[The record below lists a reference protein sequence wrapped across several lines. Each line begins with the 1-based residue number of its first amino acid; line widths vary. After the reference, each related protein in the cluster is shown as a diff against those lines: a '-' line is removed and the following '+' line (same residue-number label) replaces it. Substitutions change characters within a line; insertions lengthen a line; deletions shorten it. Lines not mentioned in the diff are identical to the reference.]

1 MLIDILTWAKM
12 VSLKVQRSGRTQ
24 RGAENIPR
32 STFASYTHND
42 LFLTLWFLLIRLFI
56 PTGPQS
62 LWPPSWACIKG
73 KTCPPYQFL
82 HGINQSQQ
90 DHVPVK
96 HKPLLLSCS
105 ASPQRSCLSLEAT
118 FFTLGRKTCLSS
130 WLLRCLLTISQSS
143 EILPVATG
151 P

>member
-1 MLIDILTWAKM
+1 MLRWWVLR
-12 VSLKVQRSGRTQ
+12 VQWRGRTH
-24 RGAENIPR
+24 RGVENILL
-32 STFASYTHND
+32 SIFASYTHND
-42 LFLTLWFLLIRLFI
+42 LFLTLWFLLIRSFI

-62 LWPPSWACIKG
+62 LWPLSWACIKR

-82 HGINQSQQ
+82 HRINQSQQ

-105 ASPQRSCLSLEAT
+105 APPQRSCLSLEAT
-118 FFTLGRKTCLSS
+118 FLTLERKTCLSS
-130 WLLRCLLTISQSS
+130 WLLQCLLTI
-143 EILPVATG
+143 LPSPETLPAATE